1 MKSADGTPE
10 DGGALRWVSTSCSA
24 RRQTVRMRES
34 RRGEPSQ
41 CRAGGRLPEW
51 GRARRRRSDI
61 AIDRSRARPS
71 DAHPP
76 GIRNG
81 YRREVPNVIIKYN
94 RPERYQ
100 PMSEYVY
107 GNGDRVVSRNEFNP
121 DYWHPR
127 WESATYY
134 HQDVLGSTSL
144 MTNERGHTVER
155 YTYDAFG
162 VQTDGSFERVNE
174 IGYTGQRYDPTT
186 NMYNY
191 GFRDYA
197 PSIARFTTVDPIRDG
212 NNWYAYVNNDP
223 VNYVDPLGLESADAA
238 YSWVQSFADA
248 PDFRAPSGGR
258 VTSDAGLRGAIT
270 DPRTG
275 RKTLDIH
282 TGQDYGPSVPGGT
295 PESYQVAASGTV
307 ESQGYDVRAGGYLII
322 DNGNGY
328 ETHYYHRDIASMF
341 DIGDFVRQGETLGVM
356 GSSGIATAPHLHFG
370 IKRDGVFID
379 PRVFLDRESVMFGD
393 QDRCSRSGE

>member
-1 MKSADGTPE
+1 
-10 DGGALRWVSTSCSA
+10 
-24 RRQTVRMRES
+24 MRES

-223 VNYVDPLGLESADAA
+223 VNFVDPLGLIPDKPGSG
-238 YSWVQSFADA
+238 SVDA
-248 PDFRAPSGGR
+248 PSALQRAIQSNSGFSR
-258 VTSDAGLRGAIT
+258 NYSACDEFVTKVIEDAGVKPDNWPNPDSHKVGPNENNTPNYIDELSSNTTDSPEKGISAVMMEGGGYTDEHMVVIETDADGSIQGAHYST
-270 DPRTG
+270 NTVTG
-275 RKTLDIH
+275 EREVMEFEADDQKDFE
-282 TGQDYGPSVPGGT
+282 DDW
-295 PESYQVAASGTV
+295 
-307 ESQGYDVRAGGYLII
+307 GYDEY
-322 DNGNGY
+322 
-328 ETHYYHRDIASMF
+328 HYYH
-341 DIGDFVRQGETLGVM
+341 VE
-356 GSSGIATAPHLHFG
+356 
-370 IKRDGVFID
+370 
-379 PRVFLDRESVMFGD
+379 
-393 QDRCSRSGE
+393 

>member
-1 MKSADGTPE
+1 MGSKHQRGLFDFGDRICE
-10 DGGALRWVSTSCSA
+10 IGAKDPLA
-24 RRQTVRMRES
+24 RLHEVVDWEAFRAPIENAVAA
-34 RRGEPSQ
+34 EPK
-41 CRAGGRLPEW
+41 RPG
-51 GRARRRRSDI
+51 GRARFDRIIMFKNPRLQRLHHRGRRSWW
-61 AIDRSRARPS
+61 DR
-71 DAHPP
+71 
-76 GIRNG
+76 
-81 YRREVPNVIIKYN
+81 

-107 GNGDRVVSRNEFNP
+107 GNGDRVVSRNEFDP

-197 PSIARFTTVDPIRDG
+197 PSIGRFTTVDPIRDG

-223 VNYVDPLGLESADAA
+223 VNFVDPLGLESADAA
-238 YSWVQSFADA
+238 IQ
-248 PDFRAPSGGR
+248 
-258 VTSDAGLRGAIT
+258 L
-270 DPRTG
+270 
-275 RKTLDIH
+275 
-282 TGQDYGPSVPGGT
+282 GT
-295 PESYQVAASGTV
+295 ELCGCARFP
-307 ESQGYDVRAGGYLII
+307 
-322 DNGNGY
+322 
-328 ETHYYHRDIASMF
+328 
-341 DIGDFVRQGETLGVM
+341 
-356 GSSGIATAPHLHFG
+356 
-370 IKRDGVFID
+370 
-379 PRVFLDRESVMFGD
+379 
-393 QDRCSRSGE
+393 